1 MITDTVIANR
11 ALGLI
16 GTRTQIASLTEG
28 SPESNAANLFIDS
41 LRREIIRMAPW
52 NCAKNVNALALVCAA
67 PGTPENPSAG
77 TAQWQKGQPMPPW
90 TYEYLYPA
98 DCVRPLWIIP
108 QFSTGFASGVPI
120 TTAVTGGAPSFWNGP
135 PVRFAVAIDQI
146 NPATGLVDT
155 SPNGVDTKIILTNQ
169 ESAIL
174 VYLKDVTNFNVMDD
188 QFQNAW
194 AHALAGRI
202 VFQLTGDKTLANLKI
217 QEANAAIQIARAGD
231 GNEGLTINNV
241 TPDWIRIRG
250 IDGPYDQGWSPM
262 ANFDWGAELTLY

>member
-1 MITDTVIANR
+1 MTSEVDIANQ

-16 GTRTQIASLTEG
+16 GTRSTIASLTEG
-28 SPESNAANLFIDS
+28 SPESIAANQFFDQ

-52 NCAKNVNALALVCAA
+52 NFAKNTNALALVCAA

-77 TAQWQKGQPMPPW
+77 TPQWQKGQPMPPW

-98 DCVRPLWIIP
+98 DCVRPLWIVP
-108 QFSTGFASGVPI
+108 QFNTGFASGVPI

-146 NPATGLVDT
+146 NPNTGLVDT
-155 SPNGVDTKIILTNQ
+155 SPLGQDTKIILTNQ

-174 VYLKDVTNFNVMDD
+174 VYLKDVNNVNVMDD
-188 QFQNAW
+188 QFLNAW
-194 AHALAGRI
+194 SHALAGRI
-202 VFQLTGDKTLANLKI
+202 VFQLTGDKTLANMKI
-217 QEANAAIQIARAGD
+217 QEANLAIQAARASD

-241 TPDWIRIRG
+241 TPDFIRVRG
-250 IDGPYDQGWSPM
+250 IDGPYDWGWTPNT
-262 ANFDWGAELTLY
+262 NFDWGASLQLY